1 MPGLAGFT
9 SLIPLSPKQL
19 DTQLQAIKCNLIAP
33 PGAKEH
39 NILFGPQT
47 AGTFIGTQPHTK
59 TYQNKTG
66 IIAWLEGNLFNVTNL
81 CKQRNLPQHTDLE
94 LLVAIAINPDYKNI
108 LKNIDGLF
116 SAVVLDTNQNQ
127 LHIFTDR
134 YGLRP
139 LYWHQNPNGL
149 FWASEPKAFLNLPHF
164 SPKIT
169 AETAT
174 FFLETGQLPPNH
186 TWFEG
191 VTQVP
196 PASHIIY
203 NTTNG
208 NLTKERYWW
217 WDQLSLRLDCRNKD
231 DLIQEFGHLFQAA
244 VAQQSQVDKP
254 GLLLSGGLDSRAVFA
269 ALPGSPHTFT
279 FGLPNS
285 NDVRIATDVAAVKMS
300 PHTVFPL
307 SQDNWLTPRMEATW
321 WTDGAL
327 NLMHM
332 HGAEHLTQ
340 IVKEINVC
348 FNGAGGDGLAGGGH
362 LFESHKLNHY
372 LSQNLH
378 MHLDNAPTIRHHI
391 EKAFQNARSAHA
403 FYIDWRM
410 RGFSIMGPRMGL
422 FKGVDYRLPFL
433 DNQLQE
439 FLFGLPLEIKNNNSL
454 YRQMLIN
461 TYPVYF
467 QDIPWAKTGKP
478 ITWSKWAIRSAK
490 FFQKLKKKTTTTSM
504 TDYPNWLRDPA
515 FQKVINTWVHTRTA
529 RFANF
534 TSPEIFEHKWSEH
547 LAGQDHSEMICR
559 YLTLELYLRQVF
571 DKQYRTE
578 TEIRAFINNKTS

>member
-9 SLIPLSPKQL
+9 SSKHLSPKQL
-19 DTQLQAIKCNLIAP
+19 DTQLQALKRTLIVP
-33 PGAKEH
+33 HGAKEH

-47 AGTFIGTQPHTK
+47 AGTFIGTQSQTK
-59 TYQNKTG
+59 TYQNHTG
-66 IIAWLEGNLFNVTNL
+66 IIAWLDGNIFNSTTL
-81 CKQRNLPQHTDLE
+81 CKQRNLPQKTDLE
-94 LLVAIAINPDYKNI
+94 LLVAIAVNPDYKSI

-139 LYWHQNPNGL
+139 LYWHLHNSGL

-169 AETAT
+169 SDTAT
-174 FFLETGQLPPNH
+174 TFLTTGQLPPDQ
-186 TWFEG
+186 TWFDG

-196 PASHIIY
+196 PASHFIY
-203 NTTNG
+203 NTTHG
-208 NLTKERYWW
+208 TLTRERYWW
-217 WDQLSLRLDCRNKD
+217 WDQVSPRLDYRNTD
-231 DLIQEFGHLFQAA
+231 DLIQEFGHLFKSA
-244 VAQQSQVDKP
+244 VTLQSQLDNQ

-269 ALPGSPHTFT
+269 ALPGSPPTFT
-279 FGLPNS
+279 FGQPHS
-285 NDVRIATDVAAVKMS
+285 NDVRIATDVAAIKMS
-300 PHTVFPL
+300 NHTVLPL
-307 SQDNWLTPRMEATW
+307 SQDNWLTPRLEAIW

-332 HGAEHLTQ
+332 HGVEHLTQ
-340 IVKEINVC
+340 IAQAIKVC

-362 LFESHKLNHY
+362 LFEPHKLNHY
-372 LSQNLH
+372 LSENLH
-378 MHLDNAPTIRHHI
+378 LHLDLAPIAQQHI

-410 RGFSIMGPRMGL
+410 RGFSMIGPRMGL

-439 FLFGLPLEIKNNNSL
+439 FLFGLPLEIKQNNNL
-454 YRQMLIN
+454 YRQMLLK
-461 TYPVYF
+461 TFPTYF
-467 QDIPWAKTGKP
+467 QNIPWAKTGKP
-478 ITWSKWAIRSAK
+478 ISWTKWAVRSAK
-490 FFQKLKKKTTTTSM
+490 LLQKLQKKDLTTPL
-504 TDYPNWLRDPA
+504 TDYPNWLRETTS
-515 FQKVINTWVHTRTA
+515 QKVIHTLVNTRTA
-529 RFANF
+529 RFANL
-534 TSPEIFEHKWSEH
+534 TLPETFEQMWAEH

-578 TEIRAFINNKTS
+578 AEISTL